1 MITVRFFS
9 MVREALGV
17 EELSVELSDSINSVA
32 SLKRA
37 LADQNGAI
45 WDETLH
51 QPNLVHAL
59 NQRVVRIEA
68 AVVDGDEVAF
78 FPPMT
83 GG

>member
-1 MITVRFFS
+1 

-17 EELSVELSDSINSVA
+17 EEFSVELSDSINSVA
-32 SLKRA
+32 SLNA
-37 LADQNGAI
+37 LWPIKTGAI

>member
-37 LADQNGAI
+37 LADQNGTI

>member
-17 EELSVELSDSINSVA
+17 EELSVECSGDTHSIA
-32 SLKRA
+32 SLKRT
-37 LADQNGAI
+37 LADQHGSI

-68 AVVDGDEVAF
+68 PVADGDEVAF

>member
-17 EELSVELSDSINSVA
+17 EELNVEFSEGTQSIA
-32 SLKRA
+32 SLKRT
-37 LADQNGAI
+37 LADQHGST

-68 AVVDGDEVAF
+68 PVADGDEVAF